1 MIMKRVAFWAI
12 SVSLLL
18 NGCGIGGIWMDP
30 SNRPLDPSYPYGARW
45 VKEGMTRDSRKEDW
59 VACGGGADLQAG
71 FRDWIK
77 PEAWAVYWPQLE
89 AHRRQLWECMNSKDY
104 EYLIGGYE
112 FEYPTVSGKPVRCD
126 ARTCMYP

>member
-45 VKEGMTRDSRKEDW
+45 VKEGMTRESRKADW
-59 VACGGGADLQAG
+59 VTCGGGADLQEG
-71 FRDWIK
+71 FRKWIQ
-77 PEAWAVYWPQLE
+77 PEPWTSYWNEHEGHSRLLTACIRE
-89 AHRRQLWECMNSKDY
+89 K
-104 EYLIGGYE
+104 GYTFKSHARPGLPDE
-112 FEYPTVSGKPVRCD
+112 CD